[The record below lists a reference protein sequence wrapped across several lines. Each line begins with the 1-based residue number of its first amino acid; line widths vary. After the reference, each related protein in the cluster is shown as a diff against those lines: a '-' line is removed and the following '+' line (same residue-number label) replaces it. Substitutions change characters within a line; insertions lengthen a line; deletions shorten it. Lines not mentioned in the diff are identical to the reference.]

1 MAASDTPYIIPTS
14 DDAAQRTAL
23 VGGKVAGI
31 ARLVVADL
39 PVVHGFAVTVRA
51 YNDFI
56 AASGLSRTLD
66 ELVTARNL
74 REMRWEAVWDTSL
87 EIRNRFRRAPVPDA
101 IRTAIAEAMNTL
113 SPHGPVALRSS
124 ASSEDAA
131 GHSFAG
137 LHDSFLDLADAEAVA
152 DHLPLLFASLWS
164 DRALLYRSE
173 LGLDPEQSAMAG
185 LIQPMLTGPAAG
197 ICFTRNPMDERR
209 LVVEAHAG
217 PGIELV
223 SGQAEPTRWI
233 VDRESRAIVE
243 QTGANTPLSESIILD
258 IATVALEAESVLGAA
273 LDMEWIL
280 PDNADGVRIL
290 QARPITALPGAVKDG
305 AGYKVARP
313 WEQKDRRPWE
323 MSLHRSFSQL
333 KELRQRVEALL
344 PAMEES
350 AREMRGTESKN
361 LDNNALAGEIGRR
374 LAIYQDWNDR
384 YYEECVPL
392 AHAVRLFGQVYN
404 DQLSPDDPFAF
415 RDLLTGE
422 RLEGLD
428 RNELLEV
435 MADMLRADEDLRNH
449 VARGELP
456 ESSPLQ
462 SKFMDFI
469 DAYGDLTC
477 HIAWCSE
484 GEAAVLDLLV
494 ELSRRPRRSPRQ
506 RDGVDAE
513 QAFLRSFQQS
523 QQDFAAELLDLAR
536 AAYRLRDDDN
546 MALGRVEAAILDA
559 VDVGRKR
566 LRDRFGADAKRL
578 SPLDTARSLRDPEYV
593 PACIGCKE
601 PARPASTR
609 EASVVRGQ
617 PAGPGI
623 ARGPARIVRSREDI
637 YALKNGEVLV
647 CDSVDPAMTFAA
659 PLAAAIVERRGGM
672 LVHGAIIAREYGLPC
687 VTGVDN
693 ATEIFEDGEV
703 LTVNGEDGTVRRA
716 FEAPE

>member
-1 MAASDTPYIIPTS
+1 MAASDTPYLIPTS
-14 DDAAQRTAL
+14 DAAARQTAL
-23 VGGKVAGI
+23 VGGKAAGI
-31 ARLVVADL
+31 ARLAAADL
-39 PVVHGFAVTVRA
+39 PVVSGLAVTVRA
-51 YNDFI
+51 YHDFI

-66 ELVTARNL
+66 KLVTARDF
-74 REMRWEAVWDTSL
+74 RAMRWEAVWDTSL
-87 EIRNRFRRAPVPDA
+87 EIRNRFNRAQVPDA
-101 IRTAIAEAMNTL
+101 IREAVTAAMDAYSL
-113 SPHGPVALRSS
+113 RGPVALRSS

-137 LHDSFLDLADAEAVA
+137 LHDSFLDLADAAAVA

-173 LGLDPEQSAMAG
+173 LGLDPAQSAMAG
-185 LIQPMLTGPAAG
+185 LIQPMRTGPATG
-197 ICFTRNPMDERR
+197 ICFTKSPMDERR

-223 SGQAEPTRWI
+223 SGQAEPARWI

-243 QTGANTPLSESIILD
+243 QTGADSPLPESTILD
-258 IATVALEAESVLGAA
+258 IASVALGAESVLGAA
-273 LDMEWIL
+273 LDMEWIV
-280 PDNADGVRIL
+280 PDDADGVRIL
-290 QARPITALPGAVKDG
+290 QARPITALPGANATENGD
-305 AGYKVARP
+305 AWP
-313 WEQKDRRPWE
+313 WEREDRRPWD
-323 MSLHRSFSQL
+323 MSLHRSFGQL
-333 KELRQRVEALL
+333 KELRRRVEALI
-344 PAMEES
+344 PDMEED
-350 AREMRGTESKN
+350 ARQMRESSSKN
-361 LDNNALAGEIGRR
+361 MDNDALADEIERR
-374 LAIYQDWNDR
+374 LKVYQDWNDR
-384 YYEECVPL
+384 YYEEFVPL

-404 DQLSPDDPFAF
+404 DQLAPDDPFAF

-422 RLEGLD
+422 RLAGLA
-428 RNELLEV
+428 RNEQLED
-435 MADMLRADEDLRNH
+435 MADMLRADETLRDS
-449 VARGELP
+449 VARGEFP

-462 SKFMDFI
+462 PKFLDFI

-494 ELSRRPRRSPRQ
+494 ELAKRPRRAPKQ
-506 RDGVDAE
+506 RDITDAE
-513 QAFLRSFQQS
+513 QDFLRSFPES
-523 QQDFAAELLDLAR
+523 QQDFATELLDLAR

-546 MALGRVEAAILDA
+546 MALGRVEAAMLDA
-559 VDVGRKR
+559 VEDGRQR
-566 LRDRFGADAKRL
+566 LHERFGADARRL
-578 SPLDTARSLRDPEYV
+578 SPQDTARSLRDPQYV
-593 PACIGCKE
+593 PACIGCEE
-601 PARPASTR
+601 PDRPAPSR

-623 ARGPARIVRSREDI
+623 ARGPARIVRSREDM

-687 VTGVDN
+687 VTGVNN

-703 LTVNGEDGTVRRA
+703 LIVNGEDGTVRRA
-716 FEAPE
+716 AGEPA